1 MTRFCHPRSFRLTSA
16 PEKHN
21 IRSRPSNHCLPFVAE
36 AESLLFASM
45 NRPRFRYSHD
55 GLTMRKLKGW
65 KNAALMFVMSAM
77 TSIAA
82 GAQTFTT
89 LATFDG
95 SNGSYPYFA
104 PLVQGWKFLRHDNIR
119 RVRKFRDGFQDH
131 LRGSADDALQLL
143 HPDRLP

>member
-1 MTRFCHPRSFRLTSA
+1 
-16 PEKHN
+16 
-21 IRSRPSNHCLPFVAE
+21 
-36 AESLLFASM
+36 
-45 NRPRFRYSHD
+45 
-55 GLTMRKLKGW
+55 MRKPKGW
-65 KNAALMFVMSAM
+65 KNAALVFVMSAM

-104 PLVQGWKFLRHDNIR
+104 ASGSGHRWKFLRHDNIR

-131 LRGSADDALQLL
+131 LRGSADDALQFL

>member
-1 MTRFCHPRSFRLTSA
+1 MTRFCHPRSFRLTKCS
-16 PEKHN
+16 EKHN

-45 NRPRFRYSHD
+45 NRPLVPVLRAS
-55 GLTMRKLKGW
+55 
-65 KNAALMFVMSAM
+65 
-77 TSIAA
+77 
-82 GAQTFTT
+82 
-89 LATFDG
+89 G
-95 SNGSYPYFA
+95 SGHR
-104 PLVQGWKFLRHDNIR
+104 WKFLRHDNLW